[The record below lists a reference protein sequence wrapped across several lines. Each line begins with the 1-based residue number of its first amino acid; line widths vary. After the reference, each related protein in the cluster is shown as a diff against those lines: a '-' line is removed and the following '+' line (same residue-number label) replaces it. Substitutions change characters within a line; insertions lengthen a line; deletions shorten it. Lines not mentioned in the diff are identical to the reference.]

1 MAMES
6 DDSALIFG
14 EDVKFGGVFRC
25 TMGLNEKYGTD
36 RVFNTPLSEQGI
48 AGFAIGTAATGATTI
63 AEMQFAD
70 YIFPAFDQIVNE
82 AAKFRYRSGDQFEC
96 GKLTIRSPYGAVGH
110 GALYHSQSPEA
121 YFAHTPGLIV
131 AIPRSPV
138 QAKGLLLSCI
148 RSRDP
153 CLFFE
158 PKILYRI
165 AEEDVPTEDYMI
177 PLGKAEVMREG
188 TDITIVSYGMQ
199 LRQVRMAVKRAE
211 EVGISCEVIDLRTI
225 LPWDKETV
233 LNSIKKTGKCI
244 VTHEAPI
251 TCGFG
256 AELAATI

>member
-1 MAMES
+1 M
-6 DDSALIFG
+6 
-14 EDVKFGGVFRC
+14 
-25 TMGLNEKYGTD
+25 
-36 RVFNTPLSEQGI
+36 
-48 AGFAIGTAATGATTI
+48 
-63 AEMQFAD
+63 
-70 YIFPAFDQIVNE
+70 
-82 AAKFRYRSGDQFEC
+82 
-96 GKLTIRSPYGAVGH
+96 
-110 GALYHSQSPEA
+110 
-121 YFAHTPGLIV
+121 

-148 RSRDP
+148 RSNDP

-177 PLGKAEVMREG
+177 PLGKAEVMSEG

-225 LPWDKETV
+225 LPWDRETV